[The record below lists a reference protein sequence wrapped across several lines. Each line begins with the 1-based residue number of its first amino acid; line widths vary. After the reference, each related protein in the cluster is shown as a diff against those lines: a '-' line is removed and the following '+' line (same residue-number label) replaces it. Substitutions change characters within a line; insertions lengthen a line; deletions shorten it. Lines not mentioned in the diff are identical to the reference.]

1 MSGMTTQTSPYR
13 ERTNEIGLALSGGG
27 FRATLFHLGAAWRL
41 NELSLL
47 GAIDRISAVSGGSL
61 LSGLIAV
68 RWHRLDLRSGVAA
81 NFQQEIAQPIWDLCG
96 LNLDVRVALL
106 SVLLRGNLLPHYYRK
121 HLVGNQTLQ
130 DMPDSP
136 EFIFNAA
143 HLQTG
148 RNWTFSKAAM
158 RTYKLGIIER
168 PRIGLATVLAASSAF
183 PPVFPPVVLKL
194 DPSDFQ
200 RSEYSDLFDR
210 EDLKRKVSLT
220 DGGVYDNLGV
230 HSISTFGTLL
240 VSDAS
245 GPLEATLGSL
255 PMRAMFHRSMRP
267 IQIAVEQ
274 ARALRRR
281 DTLRKLQSDD
291 KRGAWWAVGTRIQ
304 DYPVESPFGVTE
316 GWRTTLESTRTRL
329 NSFSEEERA
338 RMINWGYL
346 QCDLSVR
353 SYYLRGAD
361 PPSSLPYPD
370 YDFTRTPGEAVSL

>member
-1 MSGMTTQTSPYR
+1 MTIQTSPYE
-13 ERTNEIGLALSGGG
+13 ERPNETGLALSGGG

-47 GAIDRISAVSGGSL
+47 GAINRISAVSGGSL
-61 LSGLIAV
+61 LSGLIAA
-68 RWHRLDLRSGVAA
+68 RWSRLDFRCGVAA

-96 LNLDVRVALL
+96 LNLDVRVAML
-106 SVLLRGNLLPHYYRK
+106 SVLLHGNLLPRYYRK

-130 DMPDSP
+130 DMPDNP

-143 HLQTG
+143 HLETG
-148 RNWTFSKAAM
+148 RNWIFSKAAM

-168 PRIGLATVLAASSAF
+168 PSIGLATVLAASSAF

-245 GPLEATLGSL
+245 GPLGARLGSP

-267 IQIAVEQ
+267 IQIAAEQ
-274 ARALRRR
+274 TRALRRR
-281 DTLRKLQSDD
+281 DTLRKLQSDE
-291 KRGAWWAVGTRIQ
+291 KRGAWWAVGTKIQ
-304 DYPVESPFGVTE
+304 DYPVESPFGVAE

-329 NSFSEEERA
+329 NSFSDEERA

-353 SYYLRGAD
+353 SYYLKEAD

-370 YDFTRTPGEAVSL
+370 YAFTKTPGETARS